1 MIAIIDYD
9 MGNIGSIINML
20 KKVGANNV
28 VITHDVATILQADRL
43 ILPGVGAFD
52 TGMSMLQKYELIDC
66 LKTCVIQNKKPIL
79 GICLGMQLLGK
90 SSQEGVL
97 PGLGYVDFENIKLDV
112 KDYGLRVPHMGW
124 DYVNVLKPQSQLV
137 KNIQLEPRYYFV
149 HSYYA
154 KCKVNT
160 DILMTCHYGIDIT
173 AAIQHDNIY
182 GVQFHPEK
190 SHKYGA
196 LIIKNFLEVCL

>member
-20 KKVGANNV
+20 KKVGASDV
-28 VITHDVATILQADRL
+28 VITHDATTILQSDRL

-52 TGMSMLQKYELIDC
+52 TGMRMLHKYELIDC
-66 LKTCVIQNKKPIL
+66 LKTCVIENKKPIL
-79 GICLGMQLLGK
+79 GICLGMQLLGR

-97 PGLGYVDFENIKLDV
+97 PGLGYVDFDNIKLNVDE
-112 KDYGLRVPHMGW
+112 YGLRVPHMGW
-124 DYVNVLKPQSQLV
+124 DYVDVLNEKSQLV
-137 KNIQLEPRYYFV
+137 KNIQPEPRYYFV

-154 KCKVNT
+154 KCDSKK

-173 AAIQHDNIY
+173 AAIEHDNIY

-196 LIIKNFLEVCL
+196 LIIRNFLEAHR